1 MLRMRIVLTTLFLM
15 VFLFSG
21 TSLAADKQQLV
32 KELILKSGLR
42 KQLDQIPRNMHD
54 GFDRH
59 PNVKNMPKS
68 KLKQLSR
75 SIDIAFNVDTIE
87 KVFLKRLNADLS
99 LKEVKTIIDWL
110 SSPLGIKITQL
121 EEEAISPEAEQEK
134 VMSLNKLLTDPAA
147 PNRLKLLQ
155 RFETATQSTD
165 VTTDLLLNLQI
176 AIIYAASSAMAA
188 HNPPS
193 FDKVTEMV
201 YKNRPQ
207 VKEMVSQNAIS
218 NFLYT
223 YQDLSERELEQYIAF
238 VESNIGLKYYEVVMN
253 ALSESMISASKK
265 LGESIAE
272 LSVGDQSPSNI

>member
-1 MLRMRIVLTTLFLM
+1 M
-15 VFLFSG
+15 
-21 TSLAADKQQLV
+21 
-32 KELILKSGLR
+32 
-42 KQLDQIPRNMHD
+42 
-54 GFDRH
+54 
-59 PNVKNMPKS
+59 
-68 KLKQLSR
+68 
-75 SIDIAFNVDTIE
+75 
-87 KVFLKRLNADLS
+87 S
-99 LKEVKTIIDWL
+99 LKEVKTIIEWL
-110 SSPLGIKITQL
+110 SSPLGIKITKL

-176 AIIYAASSAMAA
+176 AIIYAASSAMAV

-193 FDKVTEMV
+193 FEKITEMV

-223 YQDLSERELEQYIAF
+223 YQGLSLRELEQYIAF
-238 VESNIGLKYYEVVMN
+238 VESNLGLKYYEVVMT